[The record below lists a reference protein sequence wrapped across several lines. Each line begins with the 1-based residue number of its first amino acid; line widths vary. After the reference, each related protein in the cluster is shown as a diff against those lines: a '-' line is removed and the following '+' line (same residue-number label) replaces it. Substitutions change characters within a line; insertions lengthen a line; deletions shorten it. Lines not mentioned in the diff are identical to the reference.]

1 MAQTK
6 APTRAKKGKTGP
18 ALNTVERLKAVADPT
33 RIRLVLELLD
43 RESTV
48 KELAEALGV
57 PATRLY
63 YHVKILERHG
73 LIEVANRRMVSGIE
87 ERTYHAPSEDWT
99 VPSDMKLSALYE
111 TGALRAMF
119 DVVRSEVEVAVQSRP
134 DLSMDAPGSP
144 LAGIGLTEVEVT
156 EEDLREL
163 MTAFEKVLTKFAMG
177 KRKRPGAER
186 YRFFYS
192 LYPSPTTLAQE
203 EES

>member
-6 APTRAKKGKTGP
+6 AATRPKKGKIGP

-63 YHVKILERHG
+63 YHVKILERQG

-87 ERTYHAPSEDWT
+87 QRTYRAPSEDWT
-99 VPSDMKLSALYE
+99 VPGDMKLSALYE
-111 TGALRAMF
+111 SGALRALF

-134 DLSMDAPGSP
+134 DLPMDAPGSP
-144 LAGIGLTEVEVT
+144 LAGMGLTELELT
-156 EEDLREL
+156 PEDLREL
-163 MTAFEKVLTKFAMG
+163 MERFEDALLKFAVGEKMRADAG
-177 KRKRPGAER
+177 PFHCFSAR
-186 YRFFYS
+186 YR
-192 LYPSPTTLAQE
+192 
-203 EES
+203 